1 MKMVD
6 FVENKYIKG
15 YVDLCVESEKIGEW
29 HQSERDGLYEHHL
42 RLGEQDNAIDVYFN
56 TATKIASGR
65 VNVIVEK
72 MIELKAKYTAE
83 GEPDYSVRWSF
94 KNGVDVNV
102 TDKGWLY
109 ASRLSAAE
117 RTCSINAYAEH
128 FDGSDFKAVREMAE
142 LMADVA
148 KVVDESFTA
157 ASSDAA

>member
-1 MKMVD
+1 MVD

-29 HQSERDGLYEHHL
+29 YQSERDGLYEHHL
-42 RLGEQDNAIDVYFN
+42 RLGEQYNAIDVYFN
-56 TATKIASGR
+56 TATKIASGH
-65 VNVIVEK
+65 VDAIVEK
-72 MIELKAKYTAE
+72 MKELKAKYTAE

-94 KNGVDVNV
+94 KNGVEVNV

-109 ASRLSAAE
+109 ASRLADE
-117 RTCSINAYAEH
+117 KTRTFNAYADH
-128 FDGSDFKAVREMAE
+128 FDGSDFKAVREMVE